1 MKNLVSAR
9 KSYLACTYV
18 KSVLRRSFEG
28 IVMKISVI
36 IPTLNEVKN
45 INRLLPHLHNCRNT
59 TLHEILIVD
68 GGSQD
73 GTLEKAGQLGVRVLR
88 SPKKGRAVQ
97 MNYAA
102 TQATGDVLYF
112 VHADVHPPLSCFCDI
127 RDAVIKGFDLGCFTY
142 RFDDDDFKLKINALF
157 TRIDGRWNGGGDQ
170 TLFVKRS
177 VFEELGGF
185 KDHYIIM
192 EDFDFVQRAREKY
205 TFKIIR
211 NEAIVSA
218 RKYNENGWL
227 RVQLANIIVFS
238 MFRLNYSQQTMA
250 KTYRRLLKYRS

>member
-1 MKNLVSAR
+1 
-9 KSYLACTYV
+9 
-18 KSVLRRSFEG
+18 
-28 IVMKISVI
+28 MKISVI

-45 INRLLPHLHNCRNT
+45 ISHLLPHLHNCRDAT
-59 TLHEILIVD
+59 FHEILVVD

-73 GTLEKAGQLGVRVLR
+73 GTLEKARQLGVRSLH
-88 SPKKGRAVQ
+88 SPQKGRAAQ

-102 TQATGDVLYF
+102 QQATGDVLYF
-112 VHADVHPPLSCFCDI
+112 VHADVRPPLSCFCDI
-127 RDAVIKGFDLGCFTY
+127 RDALLDGFHLGCFTY
-142 RFDDDDFKLKINALF
+142 RFDDDNFKLKINALF
-157 TRIDGRWNGGGDQ
+157 TRIDGGWNGGGDQ

-185 KDHYIIM
+185 KGHYIIM

-205 TFKIIR
+205 GFKIIR
-211 NEAIVSA
+211 NEAVVSA

-238 MFRLNYSQQTMA
+238 MFRLNYSQQAMA